1 MTRALVRRLAGA
13 GLLVLGVATLVFAI
27 LALAPGDPALLLT
40 SPRMTPEALAQVR
53 TNFGLD
59 RPLAER
65 YLRWLAA
72 LARGDLGIS
81 LSRGQA
87 VTRVLASAAGPTLVL
102 GGLSLVL
109 AFAAGTAVGLVQAV
123 RRGTVLDHALTALT
137 LFFYAMPAFWLALML
152 VLLLS
157 QGGVWG
163 GFLQLPA
170 SGVVSVDHDLLGPPG
185 RVLDRVRHLIL
196 PVATLTL
203 ILGSGV
209 ARYARTALV
218 EALQAEHVQA
228 ARARGLPERTV
239 LLQHA
244 LRSALLPLVTLLGLY
259 LPVLLSGSVFVEQV
273 FGLPGM
279 GKLLVDAVYARDYP
293 LVMGC
298 TLVFAGIVVLGSLV
312 ADILAMKADPR
323 IREGV

>member
-1 MTRALVRRLAGA
+1 M
-13 GLLVLGVATLVFAI
+13 VLGVATLVFVV
-27 LALAPGDPALLLT
+27 LHLAPGDPALLLT

-53 TNFGLD
+53 SRFGLD
-59 RPLAER
+59 SPLWER

-72 LARGDLGIS
+72 LARGELGVS

-87 VTRVLASAAGPTLVL
+87 VTRVLAGAAGPTAVL
-102 GGLSLVL
+102 GLLSLL
-109 AFAAGTAVGLVQAV
+109 LSFALGTALGLLQAL
-123 RRGTVLDHALTALT
+123 RRDTALDHAATWVT
-137 LFFYAMPAFWLALML
+137 LLLYGMPAFWLALML
-152 VLLLS
+152 VLVFS
-157 QGGVWG
+157 RGGGLG
-163 GFLQLPA
+163 GILALPA
-170 SGVVSVDHDLLGPPG
+170 SGLVSVDHDLMALPV
-185 RVLDRVRHLIL
+185 RLFDRLRHLVL

-203 ILGSGV
+203 VLGSGV
-209 ARYARTALV
+209 ARYARAAL
-218 EALQAEHVQA
+218 LQVLEAEHVQA

-239 LLQHA
+239 LLGHA
-244 LRSALLPLVTLLGLY
+244 LRTALLPLVTLLGLY

-312 ADILAMKADPR
+312 ADVLALSADPR